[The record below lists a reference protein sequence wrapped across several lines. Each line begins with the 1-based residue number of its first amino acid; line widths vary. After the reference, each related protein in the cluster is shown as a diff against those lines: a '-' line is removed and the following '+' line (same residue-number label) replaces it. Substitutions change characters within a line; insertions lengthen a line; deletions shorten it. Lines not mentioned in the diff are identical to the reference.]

1 MSRTIHNLWLTKKV
15 SVIDKNVYSFDKH
28 TYKNFY
34 KKHKKNR
41 VQLRSIISKIIK
53 GDIDILLSY
62 SEKVNLRLK
71 KC

>member
-1 MSRTIHNLWLTKKV
+1 MYIVLINILIK
-15 SVIDKNVYSFDKH
+15 IFIKNI
-28 TYKNFY
+28 
-34 KKHKKNR
+34 KKNR

-53 GDIDILLSY
+53 GDINILLSY